1 MARATVDIIIPCY
14 NTGKYL
20 RQAIDSCLAQTY
32 PAINVLVV
40 DDGSTDNTKEIV
52 DSYGGVVGY
61 FHQENRGLPSARN
74 AGIEHTHH
82 EYVCILDADDVILP
96 SKVADQAAF
105 LNARPEV
112 GLVHSKVLT
121 FSGDDIRH
129 PVAENWR
136 PHIAWENYLD
146 PLSVFCALCPSS
158 VMIRRAVFER
168 FRFPED
174 MTLGCE
180 DWWFWAKCALE
191 GVIIDYLP
199 KVHTLYRFHPGSM
212 SGNPR
217 SIATRE
223 TELMRRLVAMFTDKG
238 IEEAERTHVLALGS
252 ASVAAQWLSLGER
265 QRYRDLIEISDT
277 LRRSSVKRPLTDI
290 RASDDEGASPSLTY
304 LMLSKDLLDLGKPE
318 IALVM
323 LLKCGD
329 IRSLR
334 EEATRSGCSET
345 FEHVWHY
352 FERATPSDIAEE
364 ACVACRV
371 ESGGRRPGKHEDFFM
386 HLEREIPHRVSIY
399 AYLKHQLG
407 LLHESAGDFD
417 SAIRELAEA
426 IDLNP
431 NYAPAHFDSARV
443 LAIKGLWAQAD
454 AYYGR
459 CCELDAQFADS
470 YLKRAKLLTRMGRYG
485 RSVGEFLKASRI
497 DLDKTVDYVLKWV
510 DNLLTRALDGRW
522 SAVKHLRI
530 VRGVARAPRFLL
542 GRLLGLMNACRSALR
557 S

>member
-1 MARATVDIIIPCY
+1 MREGSVDIIIPCY
-14 NTGKYL
+14 NTGVYL

-32 PAINVLVV
+32 PTIDILVV

-52 DSYGGVVGY
+52 DSYEGVVGY

-96 SKVADQAAF
+96 SKVADQVGF
-105 LNARPEV
+105 LEARPEV

-158 VMIRRAVFER
+158 VMIRRPVLER
-168 FRFPED
+168 LRFPED
-174 MTLGCE
+174 MTFGCE

-191 GVIIDYLP
+191 GVIIHYLP

-223 TELMRRLVAMFTDKG
+223 TELMKRLIAMFAAKG
-238 IEEAERTHVLALGS
+238 IEEAERLNVLALGS

-265 QRYRDLIEISDT
+265 EKYRDLIEVSDT
-277 LRRSSVKRPLTDI
+277 LRSSWMKRPLTD
-290 RASDDEGASPSLTY
+290 ASDDEGASPSLTY
-304 LMLSKDLLDLGKPE
+304 LTLSKDLLDLGKPE

-329 IRSLR
+329 IRRLR
-334 EEATRSGCSET
+334 EEAADSGYSYT
-345 FEHVWHY
+345 FEHVVHY
-352 FERATPSDIAEE
+352 FESASPSDIGEE
-364 ACVACRV
+364 ACEECYI
-371 ESGGRRPGKHEDFFM
+371 ESGECRSGKQQDFFTSP
-386 HLEREIPHRVSIY
+386 EREIPHRVSIY
-399 AYLKHQLG
+399 GYLKHQLG
-407 LLHESAGDFD
+407 LLHESARDFD
-417 SAIRELAEA
+417 SAVRELTEA
-426 IDLNP
+426 INLNP
-431 NYAPAHFDSARV
+431 NYAPAHFDLARV
-443 LAIKGLWAQAD
+443 LAIKGLCSQAD
-454 AYYGR
+454 AHYGR
-459 CCELDAQFADS
+459 CCELDAQFTES

-485 RSVGEFLKASRI
+485 RSVGEFLKSSRI
-497 DLDKTVDYVLKWV
+497 DLDKTVHYVLKWL
-510 DNLLTRALDGRW
+510 DNVLARALG
-522 SAVKHLRI
+522 SK
-530 VRGVARAPRFLL
+530 
-542 GRLLGLMNACRSALR
+542 
-557 S
+557 